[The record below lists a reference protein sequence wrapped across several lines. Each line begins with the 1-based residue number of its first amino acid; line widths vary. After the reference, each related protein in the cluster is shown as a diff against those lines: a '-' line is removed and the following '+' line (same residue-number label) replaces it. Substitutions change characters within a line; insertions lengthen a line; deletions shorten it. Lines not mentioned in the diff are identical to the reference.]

1 LQEFEIIIVGA
12 GPAGLSAGIYVARQ
26 NVSCL
31 IISKDLGGQ
40 MNLIPRLENYPGAI
54 MTSGQILAKT
64 LETQYLSFKGE
75 IVYDTIEKID
85 EFEGGF
91 KIKTTRSEY
100 RSKSVVLAPGKVPNM
115 LGIENESEYFNKGI
129 HYCTKCDA
137 PFYQG
142 RTTASVGV
150 GSYLLESGLLLS
162 RMASKMYLILKG
174 SRLAGDKDL
183 VAAVVNNK
191 NIEIVTQSSVKAI
204 SGNSVLQQITIVDS
218 SGAEKI
224 LDVDALFIEMG
235 SKINLD
241 YVKHLVKINTKGEIE
256 IESGGMTSHPAIF
269 AAGDATTI
277 PYKQIIVACGDGSN
291 AGLSAFNYLED
302 KPKSP
307 KGTNWDKAIAYW
319 SKLNSDSGAKF
330 DKEVEIRGD
339 DISPMVTWGTS
350 PQDVITVTGI
360 VPDPA
365 DEKDEDRKASMNR
378 SLNYMGLKPN
388 TKIIDIKIDRIFIGS
403 CTNGRI
409 GDLEMQPK

>member
-1 LQEFEIIIVGA
+1 LQEFEIVIVGA
-12 GPAGLSAGIYVARQ
+12 GPAGLSAGIYIARQ

-85 EFEGGF
+85 ESEGGF

-115 LGIENESEYFNKGI
+115 LGLENESEYFNKGI

-150 GSYLLESGLLLS
+150 GNYLLESGMLLS

-174 SRLAGDKDL
+174 ARLAGDKDL
-183 VAAVVNNK
+183 VAAIENNK

-218 SGAEKI
+218 SGAEKV

-291 AGLSAFNYLED
+291 AGLSAFNYLEKLKG
-302 KPKSP
+302 KP
-307 KGTNWDKAIAYW
+307 G
-319 SKLNSDSGAKF
+319 
-330 DKEVEIRGD
+330 VR
-339 DISPMVTWGTS
+339 
-350 PQDVITVTGI
+350 
-360 VPDPA
+360 A
-365 DEKDEDRKASMNR
+365 DWKKQ
-378 SLNYMGLKPN
+378 
-388 TKIIDIKIDRIFIGS
+388 IG
-403 CTNGRI
+403 G
-409 GDLEMQPK
+409 QVFHY

>member
-1 LQEFEIIIVGA
+1 LQEFEIVIVGA

-75 IVYDTIEKID
+75 IVYDTVEKID

-115 LGIENESEYFNKGI
+115 LGLENESEYFNKGI

-150 GSYLLESGLLLS
+150 GNYLLESGLLLS

-174 SRLAGDKDL
+174 AKLAGDKDL
-183 VAAVVNNK
+183 VAAIENNK

-218 SGAEKI
+218 SGAEKV

-291 AGLSAFNYLED
+291 AGLSAFNYLEKLKG
-302 KPKSP
+302 KP
-307 KGTNWDKAIAYW
+307 G
-319 SKLNSDSGAKF
+319 
-330 DKEVEIRGD
+330 VR
-339 DISPMVTWGTS
+339 
-350 PQDVITVTGI
+350 
-360 VPDPA
+360 A
-365 DEKDEDRKASMNR
+365 DWKKQ
-378 SLNYMGLKPN
+378 
-388 TKIIDIKIDRIFIGS
+388 IG
-403 CTNGRI
+403 G
-409 GDLEMQPK
+409 QVFHY

>member
-1 LQEFEIIIVGA
+1 LQEFEIVIVGA

-75 IVYDTIEKID
+75 IIYDTVEKID

-91 KIKTTRSEY
+91 KIKTTRTEY
-100 RSKSVVLAPGKVPNM
+100 RAKSVVLAPGKVPNM
-115 LGIENESEYFNKGI
+115 LGLENESDYFNKGI

-150 GSYLLESGLLLS
+150 GNYLLESGLLLS

-174 SRLAGDKDL
+174 ARLSGDKDL
-183 VAAVVNNK
+183 VAAIENNK

-218 SGAEKI
+218 SGAEKV

-291 AGLSAFNYLED
+291 AGLSAFNYLEKLKG
-302 KPKSP
+302 KP
-307 KGTNWDKAIAYW
+307 G
-319 SKLNSDSGAKF
+319 
-330 DKEVEIRGD
+330 VR
-339 DISPMVTWGTS
+339 
-350 PQDVITVTGI
+350 
-360 VPDPA
+360 A
-365 DEKDEDRKASMNR
+365 DWKKQ
-378 SLNYMGLKPN
+378 
-388 TKIIDIKIDRIFIGS
+388 IG
-403 CTNGRI
+403 G
-409 GDLEMQPK
+409 QVFHY

>member
-1 LQEFEIIIVGA
+1 LQEFEIVIVGA

-64 LETQYLSFKGE
+64 LETQYLSFNGE
-75 IVYDTIEKID
+75 IVYDTVEKID

-100 RSKSVVLAPGKVPNM
+100 AAKSVVLAPGKVPNM
-115 LGIENESEYFNKGI
+115 LGLENESEYFNKGI

-142 RTTASVGV
+142 RITASVGV
-150 GSYLLESGLLLS
+150 GNYLLESGLLLS
-162 RMASKMYLILKG
+162 RMASKMYLILRGAK
-174 SRLAGDKDL
+174 LAGDKDL
-183 VAAVVNNK
+183 VAVIENNK

-218 SGAEKI
+218 SGAEKV

-291 AGLSAFNYLED
+291 AGLSAFNYLEKLKG
-302 KPKSP
+302 KP
-307 KGTNWDKAIAYW
+307 G
-319 SKLNSDSGAKF
+319 
-330 DKEVEIRGD
+330 VR
-339 DISPMVTWGTS
+339 
-350 PQDVITVTGI
+350 
-360 VPDPA
+360 A
-365 DEKDEDRKASMNR
+365 DWKKQ
-378 SLNYMGLKPN
+378 
-388 TKIIDIKIDRIFIGS
+388 IG
-403 CTNGRI
+403 G
-409 GDLEMQPK
+409 QVFHY

>member
-1 LQEFEIIIVGA
+1 LQEFEIVIVGA

-75 IVYDTIEKID
+75 IVYDTVEKID

-115 LGIENESEYFNKGI
+115 LGLENESEYFNKGI

-142 RTTASVGV
+142 RITASVGV

-162 RMASKMYLILKG
+162 RMASKMYLILRGAK
-174 SRLAGDKDL
+174 LAGDKDL
-183 VAAVVNNK
+183 VAAIENNK
-191 NIEIVTQSSVKAI
+191 NIEIVTQSTVKAI
-204 SGNSVLQQITIVDS
+204 SGNSVLQQITIVDL
-218 SGAEKI
+218 SGAEKV

-291 AGLSAFNYLED
+291 AGLSAFNYLEKLKG
-302 KPKSP
+302 KP
-307 KGTNWDKAIAYW
+307 G
-319 SKLNSDSGAKF
+319 
-330 DKEVEIRGD
+330 VR
-339 DISPMVTWGTS
+339 
-350 PQDVITVTGI
+350 
-360 VPDPA
+360 A
-365 DEKDEDRKASMNR
+365 DWKKQ
-378 SLNYMGLKPN
+378 
-388 TKIIDIKIDRIFIGS
+388 IG
-403 CTNGRI
+403 G
-409 GDLEMQPK
+409 QVFHY

>member
-1 LQEFEIIIVGA
+1 VIVGA

-54 MTSGQILAKT
+54 MSSGQILAKT

-75 IVYDTIEKID
+75 IIYDTVEKID
-85 EFEGGF
+85 ESEGGF

-100 RSKSVVLAPGKVPNM
+100 AAKAIVLAPGKVPNM
-115 LGIENESEYFNKGI
+115 LGLENESEYFNKGI

-142 RTTASVGV
+142 RITASVGV
-150 GSYLLESGLLLS
+150 GNYLLESGMLLS

-174 SRLAGDKDL
+174 GKLAGDKDL
-183 VAAVVNNK
+183 VTAIENNK

-204 SGNSVLQQITIVDS
+204 SGNSVLQHITIVDS
-218 SGAEKI
+218 SGTEKV

-291 AGLSAFNYLED
+291 AGLSAFNYLEKLKG
-302 KPKSP
+302 KP
-307 KGTNWDKAIAYW
+307 G
-319 SKLNSDSGAKF
+319 
-330 DKEVEIRGD
+330 VR
-339 DISPMVTWGTS
+339 
-350 PQDVITVTGI
+350 
-360 VPDPA
+360 A
-365 DEKDEDRKASMNR
+365 DWKKQ
-378 SLNYMGLKPN
+378 
-388 TKIIDIKIDRIFIGS
+388 IG
-403 CTNGRI
+403 G
-409 GDLEMQPK
+409 QVFHY

>member
-31 IISKDLGGQ
+31 VISKDLGGQ

-54 MTSGQILAKT
+54 MSSGPILAKT

-75 IVYDTIEKID
+75 IVYDTVEKID

-100 RSKSVVLAPGKVPNM
+100 AAKSVVLAPGKVPNM
-115 LGIENESEYFNKGI
+115 LGLENESEYFNKGI

-150 GSYLLESGLLLS
+150 GNYLLESGLLLS
-162 RMASKMYLILKG
+162 RMASKMYLILRGAK
-174 SRLAGDKDL
+174 LAGDKDL
-183 VAAVVNNK
+183 VAAIENNK

-204 SGNSVLQQITIVDS
+204 SGNSVLQQITIADS
-218 SGAEKI
+218 SGAEKV

-291 AGLSAFNYLED
+291 AGLSAFNYLEKLKG
-302 KPKSP
+302 KP
-307 KGTNWDKAIAYW
+307 G
-319 SKLNSDSGAKF
+319 
-330 DKEVEIRGD
+330 VR
-339 DISPMVTWGTS
+339 
-350 PQDVITVTGI
+350 
-360 VPDPA
+360 A
-365 DEKDEDRKASMNR
+365 DWKKQ
-378 SLNYMGLKPN
+378 
-388 TKIIDIKIDRIFIGS
+388 IG
-403 CTNGRI
+403 G
-409 GDLEMQPK
+409 QVFHY

>member
-1 LQEFEIIIVGA
+1 MQEFEIVIVGA

-85 EFEGGF
+85 ESEGGF

-100 RSKSVVLAPGKVPNM
+100 AAKSVVLAPGKVPNM
-115 LGIENESEYFNKGI
+115 LGLENESDYFNKGI

-142 RTTASVGV
+142 RITASVGV
-150 GSYLLESGLLLS
+150 GNYLLESGLLLS
-162 RMASKMYLILKG
+162 RMASKMYLILRGAK
-174 SRLAGDKDL
+174 LAGDKDL
-183 VAAVVNNK
+183 VAAIENNK

-218 SGAEKI
+218 SGSEKV

-291 AGLSAFNYLED
+291 AGLSAFNYLEKLKG
-302 KPKSP
+302 KP
-307 KGTNWDKAIAYW
+307 G
-319 SKLNSDSGAKF
+319 
-330 DKEVEIRGD
+330 VR
-339 DISPMVTWGTS
+339 
-350 PQDVITVTGI
+350 
-360 VPDPA
+360 A
-365 DEKDEDRKASMNR
+365 DWKKQ
-378 SLNYMGLKPN
+378 
-388 TKIIDIKIDRIFIGS
+388 IG
-403 CTNGRI
+403 G
-409 GDLEMQPK
+409 QVFHY

>member
-1 LQEFEIIIVGA
+1 MQEFEIVIVGA

-75 IVYDTIEKID
+75 IIYDTIEKID

-100 RSKSVVLAPGKVPNM
+100 AAKSVVLAPGKVPNM
-115 LGIENESEYFNKGI
+115 LGLENESEYFNKGI

-142 RTTASVGV
+142 RVTASVGV
-150 GSYLLESGLLLS
+150 GNYLLESGLLLS
-162 RMASKMYLILKG
+162 RMASKMYLILRGGK
-174 SRLAGDKDL
+174 LAGDKDL
-183 VAAVVNNK
+183 VAAIENNK

-218 SGAEKI
+218 SGAEKV

-291 AGLSAFNYLED
+291 AGLSAFNYLEKLKG
-302 KPKSP
+302 KP
-307 KGTNWDKAIAYW
+307 G
-319 SKLNSDSGAKF
+319 
-330 DKEVEIRGD
+330 VR
-339 DISPMVTWGTS
+339 
-350 PQDVITVTGI
+350 
-360 VPDPA
+360 A
-365 DEKDEDRKASMNR
+365 DWKKQ
-378 SLNYMGLKPN
+378 
-388 TKIIDIKIDRIFIGS
+388 IG
-403 CTNGRI
+403 G
-409 GDLEMQPK
+409 QVFHY

>member
-1 LQEFEIIIVGA
+1 
-12 GPAGLSAGIYVARQ
+12 
-26 NVSCL
+26 
-31 IISKDLGGQ
+31 

-85 EFEGGF
+85 ESEGGF

-100 RSKSVVLAPGKVPNM
+100 AAKSVVLAPGKVPNM
-115 LGIENESEYFNKGI
+115 LGLENESDYFNKGI

-150 GSYLLESGLLLS
+150 GNYLLESGLLLS
-162 RMASKMYLILKG
+162 RMASKMYLILRG
-174 SRLAGDKDL
+174 ATLAGDKDL
-183 VAAVVNNK
+183 VAAIENNK

-218 SGAEKI
+218 SGAEKV

-291 AGLSAFNYLED
+291 AGLSAFNYLEKLKG
-302 KPKSP
+302 KP
-307 KGTNWDKAIAYW
+307 G
-319 SKLNSDSGAKF
+319 
-330 DKEVEIRGD
+330 IR
-339 DISPMVTWGTS
+339 
-350 PQDVITVTGI
+350 
-360 VPDPA
+360 A
-365 DEKDEDRKASMNR
+365 DWKKQ
-378 SLNYMGLKPN
+378 
-388 TKIIDIKIDRIFIGS
+388 IG
-403 CTNGRI
+403 G
-409 GDLEMQPK
+409 QVFHY

>member
-1 LQEFEIIIVGA
+1 LQEFEIVIVGA
-12 GPAGLSAGIYVARQ
+12 GPAGLSAGMYIARQ

-85 EFEGGF
+85 ESEGGF

-100 RSKSVVLAPGKVPNM
+100 AAKSVVLAPGKVPNM
-115 LGIENESEYFNKGI
+115 LGLENESDYFNKGI

-150 GSYLLESGLLLS
+150 GNYLLESGLLLS
-162 RMASKMYLILKG
+162 RMASKMYLILRGTK
-174 SRLAGDKDL
+174 LAGDKDL
-183 VAAVVNNK
+183 VAAIENNK

-218 SGAEKI
+218 SGAEKV

-291 AGLSAFNYLED
+291 AGLSAFNYLEKLKG
-302 KPKSP
+302 KP
-307 KGTNWDKAIAYW
+307 G
-319 SKLNSDSGAKF
+319 
-330 DKEVEIRGD
+330 VR
-339 DISPMVTWGTS
+339 
-350 PQDVITVTGI
+350 
-360 VPDPA
+360 A
-365 DEKDEDRKASMNR
+365 DWKKQ
-378 SLNYMGLKPN
+378 
-388 TKIIDIKIDRIFIGS
+388 
-403 CTNGRI
+403 I
-409 GDLEMQPK
+409 GDQVFHY

>member
-75 IVYDTIEKID
+75 IIYDTVEKID

-100 RSKSVVLAPGKVPNM
+100 AAKSVVLAPGKVPNM
-115 LGIENESEYFNKGI
+115 LGLENESQYFNKGI

-142 RTTASVGV
+142 RITASVGV
-150 GSYLLESGLLLS
+150 GNYLLESGLLLS
-162 RMASKMYLILKG
+162 RMASKMYLFLRGAKL
-174 SRLAGDKDL
+174 SGDKDL
-183 VAAVVNNK
+183 VAAIENNK
-191 NIEIVTQSSVKAI
+191 NIEIVPQSSVKAI

-218 SGAEKI
+218 SGAEKV

-291 AGLSAFNYLED
+291 AGLSAFNYLEKLKG
-302 KPKSP
+302 KP
-307 KGTNWDKAIAYW
+307 G
-319 SKLNSDSGAKF
+319 
-330 DKEVEIRGD
+330 VR
-339 DISPMVTWGTS
+339 
-350 PQDVITVTGI
+350 
-360 VPDPA
+360 A
-365 DEKDEDRKASMNR
+365 DWKKQ
-378 SLNYMGLKPN
+378 
-388 TKIIDIKIDRIFIGS
+388 IG
-403 CTNGRI
+403 G
-409 GDLEMQPK
+409 QVFHY

>member
-1 LQEFEIIIVGA
+1 LQEFEIVIVGA
-12 GPAGLSAGIYVARQ
+12 GPAGLSAGMYVARQ

-40 MNLIPRLENYPGAI
+40 MNLIPKLENYPGTI
-54 MTSGQILAKT
+54 MSSGQILAKT

-75 IVYDTIEKID
+75 IVYDTVEKID
-85 EFEGGF
+85 ESEDGF

-100 RSKSVVLAPGKVPNM
+100 KAKAIVLAPGKVPNM
-115 LGIENESEYFNKGI
+115 LGVENESEYFNKGV

-150 GSYLLESGLLLS
+150 GAYLVESGLLLS

-174 SRLAGDKDL
+174 SKLAGDKDL
-183 VAAVVNNK
+183 VAALENNK
-191 NIEIVTQSSVKAI
+191 NIEIITQSSVKSI
-204 SGNSVLQQITIVDS
+204 SGNSALQQITIVDS
-218 SGAEKI
+218 SGAEKV
-224 LDVDALFIEMG
+224 LDVDALFIELG

-291 AGLSAFNYLED
+291 AGLSAFNYLEKLKG
-302 KPKSP
+302 KP
-307 KGTNWDKAIAYW
+307 G
-319 SKLNSDSGAKF
+319 
-330 DKEVEIRGD
+330 IR
-339 DISPMVTWGTS
+339 
-350 PQDVITVTGI
+350 
-360 VPDPA
+360 A
-365 DEKDEDRKASMNR
+365 DWKKQ
-378 SLNYMGLKPN
+378 
-388 TKIIDIKIDRIFIGS
+388 
-403 CTNGRI
+403 I
-409 GDLEMQPK
+409 GDQVFHY

>member
-1 LQEFEIIIVGA
+1 LQEFEIVIVGA
-12 GPAGLSAGIYVARQ
+12 GPAGLSAGMYIARQ

-40 MNLIPRLENYPGAI
+40 MNLIPKLENYPGTI
-54 MTSGQILAKT
+54 MSSGQILAKT

-75 IVYDTIEKID
+75 LVYDTVEKID
-85 EFEGGF
+85 ESEDSF

-100 RSKSVVLAPGKVPNM
+100 KAKAIVLAPGKVPNM
-115 LGIENESEYFNKGI
+115 LGVENESEYFNKGI

-142 RTTASVGV
+142 RTTASIGV
-150 GSYLLESGLLLS
+150 GSYLVESGLLLS

-174 SRLAGDKDL
+174 SKLAGDKDL
-183 VAAVVNNK
+183 IATLENNK
-191 NIEIVTQSSVKAI
+191 NIEIITQSSVKSI
-204 SGNSVLQQITIVDS
+204 SGNSTLQQITIVDS
-218 SGAEKI
+218 SGAEKV

-291 AGLSAFNYLED
+291 AGLSAFNYLEKLKG
-302 KPKSP
+302 KP
-307 KGTNWDKAIAYW
+307 G
-319 SKLNSDSGAKF
+319 
-330 DKEVEIRGD
+330 IR
-339 DISPMVTWGTS
+339 
-350 PQDVITVTGI
+350 
-360 VPDPA
+360 A
-365 DEKDEDRKASMNR
+365 DWKKQ
-378 SLNYMGLKPN
+378 
-388 TKIIDIKIDRIFIGS
+388 IG
-403 CTNGRI
+403 G
-409 GDLEMQPK
+409 QVFHY

>member
-1 LQEFEIIIVGA
+1 LQEFEIVIVGA
-12 GPAGLSAGIYVARQ
+12 GPAGLTAGIYVARQ

-75 IVYDTIEKID
+75 IVYDTVEKID

-100 RSKSVVLAPGKVPNM
+100 AAKSVVLAPGKVPNM
-115 LGIENESEYFNKGI
+115 LGLENESEYFNKGI

-150 GSYLLESGLLLS
+150 GNYLLESGLLLS
-162 RMASKMYLILKG
+162 RMASKMYLILRGAKL
-174 SRLAGDKDL
+174 SGDKDL
-183 VAAVVNNK
+183 VAAIENNK

-218 SGAEKI
+218 SGAENV

-291 AGLSAFNYLED
+291 AGLSAFNYLEKLKG
-302 KPKSP
+302 KP
-307 KGTNWDKAIAYW
+307 G
-319 SKLNSDSGAKF
+319 
-330 DKEVEIRGD
+330 VR
-339 DISPMVTWGTS
+339 
-350 PQDVITVTGI
+350 
-360 VPDPA
+360 A
-365 DEKDEDRKASMNR
+365 DWKKQ
-378 SLNYMGLKPN
+378 
-388 TKIIDIKIDRIFIGS
+388 IG
-403 CTNGRI
+403 G
-409 GDLEMQPK
+409 QVFHY

>member
-1 LQEFEIIIVGA
+1 LKEFEIVIVGA
-12 GPAGLSAGIYVARQ
+12 GPAGLTAGIYVARQ

-75 IVYDTIEKID
+75 IVYDTVEKID

-115 LGIENESEYFNKGI
+115 LGLENESDYLNKGI
-129 HYCTKCDA
+129 HYCTKSDA

-150 GSYLLESGLLLS
+150 GNYLLESGLLLS
-162 RMASKMYLILKG
+162 RMASKMYLILRGAKL
-174 SRLAGDKDL
+174 SGDKDL
-183 VAAVVNNK
+183 VAAIENNK

-218 SGAEKI
+218 SGAEKV

-291 AGLSAFNYLED
+291 AGLSAFNYLEKLKG
-302 KPKSP
+302 KP
-307 KGTNWDKAIAYW
+307 G
-319 SKLNSDSGAKF
+319 
-330 DKEVEIRGD
+330 VR
-339 DISPMVTWGTS
+339 
-350 PQDVITVTGI
+350 
-360 VPDPA
+360 A
-365 DEKDEDRKASMNR
+365 DWKKQ
-378 SLNYMGLKPN
+378 
-388 TKIIDIKIDRIFIGS
+388 IG
-403 CTNGRI
+403 G
-409 GDLEMQPK
+409 QVFHY

>member
-1 LQEFEIIIVGA
+1 LQEFEIVIVGA
-12 GPAGLSAGIYVARQ
+12 GPAGLTAGIYVARQ
-26 NVSCL
+26 NISCL

-40 MNLIPRLENYPGAI
+40 MNLIPRLENYPGTI
-54 MTSGQILAKT
+54 MSSGQILAKT

-75 IVYDTIEKID
+75 IVYDTVEKID
-85 EFEGGF
+85 ESEGGF

-100 RSKSVVLAPGKVPNM
+100 KAKAIVLAPGKVPNM
-115 LGIENESEYFNKGI
+115 LGVENESEYFNKGI

-150 GSYLLESGLLLS
+150 GAYLVESGLLLS

-174 SRLAGDKDL
+174 SKLAGDKDL
-183 VAAVVNNK
+183 VTTLENNK
-191 NIEIVTQSSVKAI
+191 NIEIITQSSVKSI
-204 SGNSVLQQITIVDS
+204 SGNSTLQQITLVDS
-218 SGAEKI
+218 SGSEKV

-291 AGLSAFNYLED
+291 AGLSAFNYLEKLKG
-302 KPKSP
+302 KP
-307 KGTNWDKAIAYW
+307 G
-319 SKLNSDSGAKF
+319 
-330 DKEVEIRGD
+330 VR
-339 DISPMVTWGTS
+339 
-350 PQDVITVTGI
+350 
-360 VPDPA
+360 A
-365 DEKDEDRKASMNR
+365 DWKKQ
-378 SLNYMGLKPN
+378 
-388 TKIIDIKIDRIFIGS
+388 IG
-403 CTNGRI
+403 G
-409 GDLEMQPK
+409 QVFHY

>member
-1 LQEFEIIIVGA
+1 MQEFEIIIVGA

-31 IISKDLGGQ
+31 VISKDLGGQ

-54 MTSGQILAKT
+54 MSSGQILAKT

-75 IVYDTIEKID
+75 IVYDTVEKID
-85 EFEGGF
+85 ESEGGF

-100 RSKSVVLAPGKVPNM
+100 KAKAIVLAPGKVPNM
-115 LGIENESEYFNKGI
+115 LGLENESQYFNKGI

-142 RTTASVGV
+142 RTTASIGV

-174 SRLAGDKDL
+174 SKLAGDKDL
-183 VAAVVNNK
+183 VATLENNK
-191 NIEIVTQSSVKAI
+191 NIEIVTQSSVKAV

-291 AGLSAFNYLED
+291 AGLSAFNYIEKLKG
-302 KPKSP
+302 KP
-307 KGTNWDKAIAYW
+307 G
-319 SKLNSDSGAKF
+319 
-330 DKEVEIRGD
+330 VR
-339 DISPMVTWGTS
+339 
-350 PQDVITVTGI
+350 
-360 VPDPA
+360 A
-365 DEKDEDRKASMNR
+365 DWKKQ
-378 SLNYMGLKPN
+378 
-388 TKIIDIKIDRIFIGS
+388 IG
-403 CTNGRI
+403 G
-409 GDLEMQPK
+409 QVFHY